1 MTAPSQVLKIRRPD
15 DWHLHFRDGDMLK
28 TVVPYT
34 SEIYGRAIV
43 MPNLAPPVTTVDAAI
58 AYRQRIL
65 DAVPAGHDFTPLMT
79 CYLTDTLDPNE
90 LERGFNEG
98 VFTAAK
104 LYPANATTNS
114 THGVTSIDAIMPV
127 LERMEKLGMPL
138 LVHGEVTHADID
150 IFDREARFIETVM
163 EPLRQRLTSLKV
175 VFEHITTK
183 DAAEYVRDGNE
194 LLAATI
200 TPQHLMFNRNHMLVG
215 GIRPHLYCLPILKR
229 NVHQQALRELVASGF
244 TRAFLGTDSAPH
256 ARHRKESSC
265 GCAGCFNAP
274 TALGSYAT
282 VFEEMNAL
290 DHFEAF
296 CSLNGPQFYGL
307 PVNETFIELER
318 MEHLVPESIA
328 LEDDTLVPFLG
339 GETVRWSVNCINKQY
354 IPQGA
359 TMRIEVTIA
368 KTSPLPAGAI
378 DALAGELSRR
388 IQHHFP
394 DNEGNVTVR
403 YAGANN
409 LSVIGATKEDKER
422 ISEILQETWESAD
435 DWFINE

>member
-15 DWHLHFRDGDMLK
+15 DWHLHLRDGDMLK

-43 MPNLAPPVTTVDAAI
+43 MPNLAPPVTTVEAAV

-79 CYLTDTLDPNE
+79 CYLTDSLDPNE

-114 THGVTSIDAIMPV
+114 SHGVTSVDAIMPV
-127 LERMEKLGMPL
+127 LERMEKIGMPL

-150 IFDREARFIETVM
+150 IFDREARFIESVM
-163 EPLRQRLTSLKV
+163 EPLR
-175 VFEHITTK
+175 
-183 DAAEYVRDGNE
+183 
-194 LLAATI
+194 
-200 TPQHLMFNRNHMLVG
+200 QHLMFNRNHMLVG
-215 GIRPHLYCLPILKR
+215 GVRPHLYCLPILKR
-229 NVHQQALRELVASGF
+229 NIHQQALRELVASGF
-244 TRAFLGTDSAPH
+244 NRVFLGTDSAPH

-290 DHFEAF
+290 QHFEAF
-296 CSLNGPQFYGL
+296 CSVNGPQFYGL
-307 PVNETFIELER
+307 PVNDTFIELVRKEQQ
-318 MEHLVPESIA
+318 VAESIA
-328 LEDDTLVPFLG
+328 LTDDTLVPFLA
-339 GETVRWSVNCINKQY
+339 GETVRWSVKQ
-354 IPQGA
+354 
-359 TMRIEVTIA
+359 
-368 KTSPLPAGAI
+368 
-378 DALAGELSRR
+378 
-388 IQHHFP
+388 
-394 DNEGNVTVR
+394 
-403 YAGANN
+403 
-409 LSVIGATKEDKER
+409 
-422 ISEILQETWESAD
+422 
-435 DWFINE
+435 